1 MPSLRTTLTLAA
13 LFALAACGHIARTD
27 DGAHG
32 QAGAPAPVIL
42 VSIDGF
48 RPDYLDRGQT
58 PTLSRLAAEG
68 VRASMRPSFPSVTFP
83 NHYTLVTGLRPDRH
97 GMINNRMED
106 SARPGVVF
114 TISNVAVASDPIWWE
129 DAIPIWVSAE
139 RQGVHVG
146 TMFWP
151 GSDLVLHGTR
161 PSRWRAFD
169 QSLPSFSRVDNLL
182 AWFDLPEAERPRF
195 FTLYFDIVDTAGH
208 RYGPDSPDTT
218 AAAAEVDASMA
229 RLLAGLRAR
238 GLDGRVNFVIV
249 ADHGMSAV
257 SDDRIIDFDT
267 MAPPTV
273 ARVVWDG
280 PFIGVEAQPGQQAA
294 LEAAIVGRREHGE
307 CWRKGELPE
316 RFHFGAHR
324 RTPAIICVADRGW
337 RYRTAA
343 IPPYA
348 SAGNHG
354 YDNADPEMAAVF
366 IANGPA
372 FRSGANLPTFD
383 NVSVYPLL
391 TRLIGVTP
399 EPNDGAV
406 EDTAAAL
413 R

>member
-1 MPSLRTTLTLAA
+1 MRTGMKAVRS
-13 LFALAACGHIARTD
+13 ALAAAFLVLVAACVHAPRFAQG
-27 DGAHG
+27 GSG
-32 QAGAPAPVIL
+32 PAPVIL

-58 PTLSRLAAEG
+58 PVLSRLAADG
-68 VRASMRPSFPSVTFP
+68 VRAAMRPSFPSVTFP
-83 NHYTLVTGLRPDRH
+83 NHYTLVTGQRPDRH

-106 SARPGVVF
+106 SARPEIVF
-114 TISNVAVASDPIWWE
+114 TISNPAVASDPIWWE
-129 DAIPIWVSAE
+129 DATPIWVTAE
-139 RQGVHVG
+139 RQGVHTG

-151 GSDLVLHGTR
+151 GSDFVLHGMR

-169 QSLPSFSRVDNLL
+169 QSLPSFARVDNLL
-182 AWFDLPEAERPRF
+182 AWFDLPEADRPRF
-195 FTLYFDIVDTAGH
+195 LTLYFDIVDTAGH
-208 RYGPDSPDTT
+208 RYGPDSHDTS

-238 GLDGRVNFVIV
+238 GLEGRVNFVIV
-249 ADHGMSAV
+249 ADHGMTAV
-257 SDDRIIDFDT
+257 SDDRIIDFDA
-267 MAPPTV
+267 MAPVTI

-280 PFIGVEAQPGQQAA
+280 PFIGVEPQPGQLAA

-316 RFHFGAHR
+316 RFHFGTHR
-324 RTPAIICVADRGW
+324 RAPAIICLADRGW

-343 IPPYA
+343 IAPYP
-348 SAGNHG
+348 SAGAHG
-354 YDNADPEMAAVF
+354 YDNADPEMAAIF

-372 FRSGANLPTFD
+372 FRAGATLPAFD

-399 EPNDGAV
+399 APNDGSI